1 MDSCWSHKKDYDDLR
16 SDCSLDM
23 DYGDDRANIDDFCYG
38 RLNISGPK
46 GSYGALLIRTLV
58 FGLSG
63 GILTIIIM
71 MVIMVILTL
80 YIVVMIIVVVLITI
94 IAMMSDIPM
103 GPSMVRN
110 SASQKVI
117 CII

>member
-23 DYGDDRANIDDFCYG
+23 DYGDDRANIDDFYYG

-46 GSYGALLIRTLV
+46 GSYGALVMRTLA

-63 GILTIIIM
+63 GNLIMIIM
-71 MVIMVILTL
+71 SMAIFTL
-80 YIVVMIIVVVLITI
+80 DIVVMIIVVMIKIIT
-94 IAMMSDIPM
+94 MMSVVPM
-103 GPSMVRN
+103 GTSMVRN
-110 SASQKVI
+110 SVSQKVI

>member
-1 MDSCWSHKKDYDDLR
+1 
-16 SDCSLDM
+16 M
-23 DYGDDRANIDDFCYG
+23 DYGDDRANIDDFYYG
-38 RLNISGPK
+38 RPNISGPK
-46 GSYGALLIRTLV
+46 GSYGALLIRTLA

-63 GILTIIIM
+63 GNLIM
-71 MVIMVILTL
+71 IMSMVIFTL
-80 YIVVMIIVVVLITI
+80 DIVVMIIVVMIKIIT
-94 IAMMSDIPM
+94 MMSDVPM